1 MLEKKDASKM
11 LEWMH
16 DENVVRYLQG
26 RFGDKPIADCE
37 KFIESSWDDPI
48 NLHMAIVN
56 DIDIYMGTVSLKHIS
71 TKNKEAEF
79 AIALRTCA
87 MGKGYAQYAMKQIL
101 QRGIDEFK
109 LDRIYW
115 CVSPQ
120 NKRAVRFYDKNNYQR
135 MSAIDQQITGYTDE
149 QIKEYIWYFFENR
162 NA

>member
-26 RFGDKPIADCE
+26 RFGDKQIADCE